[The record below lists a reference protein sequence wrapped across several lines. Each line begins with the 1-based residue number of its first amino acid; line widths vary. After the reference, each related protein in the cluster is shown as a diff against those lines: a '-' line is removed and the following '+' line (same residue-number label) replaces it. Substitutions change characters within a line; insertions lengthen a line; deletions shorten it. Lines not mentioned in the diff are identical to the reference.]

1 MPVMGVLQFF
11 ELMWSRARFRT
22 MSSAWLGASASIALS
37 LFIGLGVLTDLN
49 DQTQF
54 LAWSISLCVLG
65 LMLGALVLDTLTT
78 HRLNMLIRKTGYEVK
93 SPSPSYGHSQA
104 SPAIQ
109 ASVADSPDVQLAN
122 TESIVCL
129 EHQII
134 GLQRANQS
142 LADLLALEVSHVK
155 ALEQCAEGFSFSYTV
170 SADRQIEIKAVGDN
184 LVRFINVQRKEFVS
198 DWTSLLRFVD
208 PSDQDAVQQVLSRTD
223 AFPEREKLV
232 FGLTKAAHEDKRYY
246 QLSMLRRRDKPDSIS
261 VYALLLDVSDHVLAR
276 IKAESED
283 KAKSDFLATVSHELR
298 TPLNAIVGF
307 SRLLEANLSD
317 VEMKSDAHNVVM
329 AGESLHLILNDI
341 LDYSRIEAQGIR
353 LDNRPFDLNE
363 VLSNIYQLNKALA
376 QQKGIELTYANLL
389 EDNPMLLGDP
399 HRLRQVFQN
408 LVSNA
413 LKFTEQGFVKIKVS
427 GSRPMNSR
435 MEVFIEIIDS
445 GIGIS
450 QVALSK
456 LFRRFTQAGRDTHR
470 KFGGTGLGLAISKG
484 LVELMGGR
492 IDVTSEPGV
501 GSVFT
506 VYLNMAVTSQVNA
519 PVQQKVELA
528 SRPLDV
534 LIVDDHPLNLKLL
547 DKFLVKRG
555 HKVTKASGGLEAIQ
569 VSEGHRFDFILMDID
584 MPEVDGHEASR
595 RIRAGS
601 GQSRSTFICALS
613 GLADEANIALSLS
626 CGMNKHL
633 TKPVSFDA
641 LDIVLAEIAN
651 AQPKAET
658 AGQSTA
664 NPHPVA

>member
-1 MPVMGVLQFF
+1 MGVLQFF
-11 ELMWSRARFRT
+11 ELLVARARFR
-22 MSSAWLGASASIALS
+22 SSASPLLGALASIALS
-37 LFIGLGVLTDLN
+37 LFIGLGLLTDLS
-49 DQTQF
+49 DDMHF
-54 LAWSISLCVLG
+54 AAWALSLSI
-65 LMLGALVLDTLTT
+65 LGALMGALVVDAVFTYKVN
-78 HRLNMLIRKTGYEVK
+78 RLIRKTGYDLRMQAK
-93 SPSPSYGHSQA
+93 GPSKLQSANVVRPEIN
-104 SPAIQ
+104 PPPT
-109 ASVADSPDVQLAN
+109 DSSNLQLPNSEALL
-122 TESIVCL
+122 TL
-129 EHQII
+129 EHQIG
-134 GLQRANQS
+134 GLQRANQTLS
-142 LADLLALEVSHVK
+142 DLVALEVSHVK
-155 ALEQCAEGFSFSYTV
+155 ALEQCAEGFSFSYLV
-170 SADRQIEIKAVGDN
+170 NNDRQIEIKSVGDN
-184 LVRFINVQRKEFVS
+184 LVRFINVQRNEFVN

-208 PSDQDAVQQVLSRTD
+208 PSDHDSVRQVISRSD

-232 FGLTKAAHEDKRYY
+232 FGLTKAAHEEKRYY
-246 QLSMLRRRDKPDSIS
+246 QLSLLRHRDKPEYIS

-307 SRLLEANLSD
+307 SRLLESNLSD
-317 VEMKSDAHNVVM
+317 SEMKSDAHNVVM

-353 LDNRPFDLNE
+353 LENRPFDLNE
-363 VLSNIYQLNKALA
+363 VLSNIYQLNMALA
-376 QQKGIELTYANLL
+376 EQKGIELTYANLL

-413 LKFTEQGFVKIKVS
+413 LKFTEQGFVRIKVS

-506 VYLNMAVTSQVNA
+506 VYLNMAVTTQVHA
-519 PVQQKVELA
+519 PVKVKAELSVRA
-528 SRPLDV
+528 LDV

-555 HKVTKASGGLEAIQ
+555 HKVTKANGGLEAIQ
-569 VSEGHRFDFILMDID
+569 TSEGHQFDLILMDID

-601 GQSRSTFICALS
+601 GKSNQSYICALS
-613 GLADEANIALSLS
+613 GLADEANIALSVS

-651 AQPKAET
+651 SQPKIEA
-658 AGQSTA
+658 ASL
-664 NPHPVA
+664 P

>member
-1 MPVMGVLQFF
+1 MGVLQFF
-11 ELMWSRARFRT
+11 ELMVVRARFRAFA
-22 MSSAWLGASASIALS
+22 SPWLGVTASIALS
-37 LFIGLGVLTDLN
+37 FFLGLGLLTDFAA
-49 DQTQF
+49 D
-54 LAWSISLCVLG
+54 SYLG
-65 LMLGALVLDTLTT
+65 LWAASLSILGAMLGALVLDTVFT
-78 HRLNMLIRKTGYEVK
+78 HRVKTLLRQTGYSENSDTK
-93 SPSPSYGHSQA
+93 
-104 SPAIQ
+104 
-109 ASVADSPDVQLAN
+109 PDVNPELLL
-122 TESIVCL
+122 SL
-129 EHQII
+129 EHQIG
-134 GLQRANQS
+134 GLQRANQALS
-142 LADLLALEVSHVK
+142 DLVSLEVSHVK
-155 ALEQCAEGFSFSYTV
+155 ALEQCAEGFSFSYLVT
-170 SADRQIEIKAVGDN
+170 SDRQIEIKSVGDN
-184 LVRFINVQRKEFVS
+184 LVRFINVQRSEFVN

-208 PSDQDAVQQVLSRTD
+208 PSEQDSVRQVLSRSD

-232 FGLTKAAHEDKRYY
+232 FGLQKAAHEEKRYY
-246 QLSMLRRRDKPDSIS
+246 QLSLLRHRDKPEYIS

-307 SRLLEANLSD
+307 SRLLESNLSD

-353 LDNRPFDLNE
+353 LENRPFDLNE
-363 VLSNIYQLNKALA
+363 VLSNIYQLNKSLA
-376 QQKGIELTYANLL
+376 DQKGIELTYINLL
-389 EDNPMLLGDP
+389 EDNPALLGDP

-413 LKFTEQGFVKIKVS
+413 LKFTEQGFVRIKVS

-506 VYLNMAVTSQVNA
+506 VYLNMAVTTQINIPAKAKPEVN
-519 PVQQKVELA
+519 L
-528 SRPLDV
+528 RPLDV

-555 HKVTKASGGLEAIQ
+555 HKVVKANGGLEAVQ
-569 VSEGHRFDFILMDID
+569 TSEGHAFDLILMDID

-595 RIRAGS
+595 RIRAGTGKS
-601 GQSRSTFICALS
+601 CQSYICALS
-613 GLADEANIALSLS
+613 GLADEANIALSIS

-641 LDIVLAEIAN
+641 LDIVLADIAN
-651 AQPKAET
+651 GQTKAQAI
-658 AGQSTA
+658 GNS
-664 NPHPVA
+664 NPSSHPVA

>member
-1 MPVMGVLQFF
+1 MGVLQFF
-11 ELMWSRARFRT
+11 ELMVSRARFRALG
-22 MSSAWLGASASIALS
+22 SAWLGASASIALS
-37 LFIGLGVLTDLN
+37 LFVGLGTLTDLT
-49 DQTQF
+49 DEMQF
-54 LAWSISLCVLG
+54 TAWAASLG
-65 LMLGALVLDTLTT
+65 LLGALLGALVLDTLIT
-78 HRLNMLIRKTGYEVK
+78 HKVNALIRKTGYELK
-93 SPSPSYGHSQA
+93 TPTKTIPSQIGKQNPQPQSIGTSE
-104 SPAIQ
+104 SL
-109 ASVADSPDVQLAN
+109 SAN
-122 TESIVCL
+122 PEVFLTL
-129 EHQII
+129 EHQIG

-155 ALEQCAEGFSFSYTV
+155 ALEQCAEGFSFSYIV
-170 SADRQIEIKAVGDN
+170 SAERHIEIQAVGDN
-184 LVRFINVQRKEFVS
+184 LVRFINVQRNEFVN

-208 PSDQDAVQQVLSRTD
+208 PNDHDSVRQVLSRSD

-232 FGLTKAAHEDKRYY
+232 FGLTKAAHEEKRYY
-246 QLSMLRRRDKPDSIS
+246 QLSLLRQRDKPEFIS

-307 SRLLEANLSD
+307 SRLLESNLSD
-317 VEMKSDAHNVVM
+317 SEMKSDAHNVVM

-376 QQKGIELTYANLL
+376 QQKGIELSYTNLL

-427 GSRPMNSR
+427 GSRPINSR

-492 IDVTSEPGV
+492 IDVSSEPGV

-506 VYLNMAVTSQVNA
+506 VYLNMVATSQVNT
-519 PVQQKVELA
+519 PVQAKVELA
-528 SRPLDV
+528 SRALDV

-555 HKVTKASGGLEAIQ
+555 HKVTKANGGLEAVQ
-569 VSEGHRFDFILMDID
+569 TSEGHCFDLILMDID

-601 GQSRSTFICALS
+601 GKSMHSYICALS
-613 GLADEANIALSLS
+613 GLADEANIAVSLA

-641 LDIVLAEIAN
+641 LDVVLAEIAN
-651 AQPKAET
+651 
-658 AGQSTA
+658 GQLKTENPVQSSP
-664 NPHPVA
+664 NPHPVV